1 MKKMYL
7 KGMLSLFSFVMIIP
21 LCVASER
28 SGAITP
34 PEQIMQR
41 SDNPVI
47 QGVRLKMLNLRS
59 SVEYKQSKKSNFPE
73 VVAECQKM
81 IKKINHVECVLNSF
95 VFKLN
100 DAQAQGDHSRVLK
113 LQESIEQFV
122 AYTFKDVV
130 S

>member
-41 SDNPVI
+41 SDNQVI
-47 QGVRLKMLNLRS
+47 QDVRLKMLNLRF

-81 IKKINHVECVLNSF
+81 IEKIDHIECVLNSF

-100 DAQAQGDHSRVLK
+100 DAQGDHSRVLK
-113 LQESIEQFV
+113 LQESIKQFV

-130 S
+130 SQ